1 MNRDFQARA
10 EVTDPEQFIYTPGIS
25 MFYGYIKLAF
35 AITEELE

>member
-10 EVTDPEQFIYTPGIS
+10 EVTDLEQFMYTSGIS

-35 AITEELE
+35 PIAEKLE